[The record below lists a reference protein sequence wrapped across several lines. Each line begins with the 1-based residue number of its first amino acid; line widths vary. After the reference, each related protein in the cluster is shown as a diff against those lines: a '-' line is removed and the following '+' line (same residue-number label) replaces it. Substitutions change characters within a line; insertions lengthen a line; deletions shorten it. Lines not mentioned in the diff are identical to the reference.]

1 MTQSVF
7 ITGVAGF
14 IGSHVAEA
22 LLRRGDGV
30 VGLDNFDPFYDRAI
44 KERNLASL
52 SAFPGFRFFEGDIRD
67 PAALARWGREG
78 TPGAIIHLAAKAGV
92 RPSVADPAGYA
103 DVNVLGTTR
112 VLCFARDRGVS
123 RVLFASSSSV
133 YGGNEKVPFSEDDPV
148 DRPVSPYAATKK
160 AGELLCHA
168 FAHLYRMN
176 IASLRFFTVYG
187 PRQRPEMAIHKFTR
201 LIFEEKEIGLFGD
214 GTTRR
219 DYTYIDDIVG
229 GVLGALCAPPGH
241 RIYNLGESATIS
253 LADLVSLIEK
263 ATGLRARRAFLPLQ
277 PGDVPV
283 TYADISRARAEI
295 GYDPKIP
302 VAAGVERFV
311 AWFRENI
318 VNPSNRGGG

>member
-1 MTQSVF
+1 MTMTVF

-14 IGSHVAEA
+14 IGSHVAES
-22 LLRRGDGV
+22 LLRRGEAV
-30 VGLDNFDPFYDRAI
+30 VGLDNFDPFYARAV
-44 KERNLASL
+44 KERNLAAL
-52 SAFPGFRFFEGDIRD
+52 SAFPGFRFVEGDIRD
-67 PAALARWGREG
+67 PAAVERWGAEG
-78 TPGAIIHLAAKAGV
+78 NPDVLIHLAAKAGV
-92 RPSVADPAGYA
+92 RPSVMDPAGYA
-103 DVNVLGTTR
+103 DVNVVGTTR
-112 VLCFARDRGVS
+112 VLSFARDRGVS

-133 YGGNEKVPFSEDDPV
+133 YGGNEKVPFAEDDPV
-148 DRPVSPYAATKK
+148 DCPVSPYAATKR

-168 FAHLYRMN
+168 FAHLYGMN

-201 LIFEEKEIGLFGD
+201 RIFEGKEIGLFGD

-229 GVLGALCAPPGH
+229 GVLGALSAPPGY

-253 LADLVSLIEK
+253 LADLVSVIEK
-263 ATGLRARRAFLPLQ
+263 ATGLRAKRTFLPLQ

-283 TYADISRARAEI
+283 TYADISRARGEI

-302 VAAGVERFV
+302 VAAGVEKFV
-311 AWFRENI
+311 AWFREDI
-318 VNPSNRGGG
+318 LKPSNTGGG

>member
-1 MTQSVF
+1 MTVF

-14 IGSHVAEA
+14 IGSHVAES
-22 LLRRGDGV
+22 LLRRGEAV
-30 VGLDNFDPFYDRAI
+30 VGLDNFDPFYARAV
-44 KERNLASL
+44 KERNLAAL
-52 SAFPGFRFFEGDIRD
+52 SAFPGFRFVEGDIRD
-67 PAALARWGREG
+67 PAAVERWGAEG
-78 TPGAIIHLAAKAGV
+78 NPDVLIHLAAKAGV
-92 RPSVADPAGYA
+92 RPSVMDPAGYA
-103 DVNVLGTTR
+103 DVNVVGTTR
-112 VLCFARDRGVS
+112 VLSFARDRGVS

-133 YGGNEKVPFSEDDPV
+133 YGGNEKVPFAEDDPV
-148 DRPVSPYAATKK
+148 DCPVSPYAATKR

-168 FAHLYRMN
+168 FAHLYGMN

-201 LIFEEKEIGLFGD
+201 RIFEGKEIGLFGD

-229 GVLGALCAPPGH
+229 GVLGALSAPPGY

-253 LADLVSLIEK
+253 LADLVSVIEK
-263 ATGLRARRAFLPLQ
+263 ATGLRAKRTFLPLQ

-283 TYADISRARAEI
+283 TYADISRARGEI

-302 VAAGVERFV
+302 VAAGVEKFV
-311 AWFRENI
+311 AWFREDI
-318 VNPSNRGGG
+318 LKPSNTGGG

>member
-1 MTQSVF
+1 MTQTVF

-22 LLRRGDGV
+22 LLRRGDEV
-30 VGLDNFDPFYDRAI
+30 VGLDNFDPLYDRRI
-44 KERNLASL
+44 KERNLAPL
-52 SAFPGFRFFEGDIRD
+52 SAFRGFRFVEGDIRD
-67 PAALARWGREG
+67 PGALGRWGG
-78 TPGAIIHLAAKAGV
+78 HGNPDVIIHLAAKAGV
-92 RPSVADPAGYA
+92 RPSVEDPAGYA
-103 DVNVLGTTR
+103 DVNVLGTVR
-112 VLCFARDRGVS
+112 VLSFARDRSVP

-148 DRPVSPYAATKK
+148 DHPVSPYAATKK

-168 FAHLYRMN
+168 FSHLYGMN
-176 IASLRFFTVYG
+176 VASLRFFTVYG

-201 LIFEEKEIGLFGD
+201 LIFEGKDIGLFGD

-229 GVLGALCAPPGH
+229 GVLGALSAPPGH

-263 ATGLRARRAFLPLQ
+263 ATGLRAKRKFLPLQ

-283 TYADISRARAEI
+283 TYADITRARAEI

-311 AWFRENI
+311 AWFRDNI